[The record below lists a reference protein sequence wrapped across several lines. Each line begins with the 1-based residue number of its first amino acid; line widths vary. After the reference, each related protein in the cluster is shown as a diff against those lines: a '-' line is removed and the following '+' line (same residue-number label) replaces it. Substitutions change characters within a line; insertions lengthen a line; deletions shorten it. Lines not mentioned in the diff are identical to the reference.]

1 MRCARTGMEC
11 VPGEG
16 KATACVGCQQ
26 ARQRCE
32 KPGEEGTEKKAVRRR
47 KRAEEEEEV
56 PKGSQRKK
64 ARMESEP
71 GGSGGRTEEQEE
83 WTLRQELRDFG
94 KRFLVRWDR
103 QNRHLEQQNKL
114 LGQLVELKS
123 KEVWGAGLEENDED
137 IDAEM
142 EREELERLTAEERI
156 AEVGGVA
163 TVVAGLMA
171 EAEKAKRMEGLEVGS
186 ESSESESSE
195 DSEEELVEGMDEGV

>member
-1 MRCARTGMEC
+1 ML
-11 VPGEG
+11 
-16 KATACVGCQQ
+16 Q
-26 ARQRCE
+26 
-32 KPGEEGTEKKAVRRR
+32 
-47 KRAEEEEEV
+47 
-56 PKGSQRKK
+56 
-64 ARMESEP
+64 
-71 GGSGGRTEEQEE
+71 
-83 WTLRQELRDFG
+83 QELRDFG
-94 KRFLVRWDR
+94 KRFLVRWDQ

-114 LGQLVELKS
+114 LGQLVELKA

-163 TVVAGLMA
+163 AVVAGLMA